1 VSPIPSHRS
10 PDLPRR
16 ARKHATASSARAL
29 GATLSVLLVGGA
41 AHVAAGQ
48 PSPSETDAAV
58 EELSTVLAQRIDRD
72 AESARLAAKAREAF
86 ATRDLDAAMA
96 ALRAQIEIDGEN
108 FVVHYN
114 LACARAAMGKLDDAN
129 ADLRRAIELGFAN
142 RGHLERDPYLEPLR
156 ETEQF
161 REVIEHWGRIIDA
174 QRRIRFEQTEKWV
187 RGKTEIRENDPLRID
202 VISAHDDRRDRSGDG
217 GDREGR
223 GVVGRPASQWGM
235 MSVWTGPRSWCSRCP
250 ISATSSIGRS
260 GRTAIARGGPSRAS
274 AVRTSTTRNGL
285 SPRTSARPSGT
296 SSSTSCTGGR
306 WTGSGR
312 SHPIWIQEGLA
323 SLVEDFDPAPASP
336 AGIEPVASWR
346 TNIVKRL
353 GKANRLPGLDELAG
367 LTHTRFST
375 SRPLARY
382 AQARTL
388 FLFLHDRDEL
398 AQWLGTYTGSAQHGF
413 DADPSGLSAFDTV
426 VGLER
431 DRGER
436 AYRAWVST
444 RLPEVAEEPTDVR
457 AQLGVGLEP
466 GDGDGPR
473 VKVLPRGAR
482 RATGLRL
489 GDVVTS
495 VDSRATRS
503 TQEYLRVISAYSP
516 GQTVKVTYRR
526 GKLHGETEITLIPVP

>member
-1 VSPIPSHRS
+1 
-10 PDLPRR
+10 
-16 ARKHATASSARAL
+16 L
-29 GATLSVLLVGGA
+29 GATLSILLVGGA

-96 ALRAQIEIDGEN
+96 ALRAQIEIDDQN
-108 FVVHYN
+108 FVPHYN
-114 LACARAAMGKLDDAN
+114 LACAHAAKRELDPAAAALTRAV
-129 ADLRRAIELGFAN
+129 ELGFIS
-142 RGHLERDPYLEPLR
+142 RHQLERDPWLDNLR
-156 ETEQF
+156 GTDF
-161 REVIEHWGRIIDA
+161 YARLVDNWPAVLLARREAQVEAA
-174 QRRIRFEQTEKWV
+174 QRWLDRSIV
-187 RGKTEIRENDPLRID
+187 RTPVPELRID
-202 VISAHDDRRDRSGDG
+202 VLSAYDERSTEQAVEELRRVAAWSASVAPHLFAPHADDAWVVVVLPERR
-217 GDREGR
+217 EFLH
-223 GVVGRPASQWGM
+223 W
-235 MSVWTGPRSWCSRCP
+235 
-250 ISATSSIGRS
+250 
-260 GRTAIARGGPSRAS
+260 AIATFGPAARRSVAGIGGAYEHDQKRLVAQDLGATLRHEFFHVLHWRAMD
-274 AVRTSTTRNGL
+274 RLGQT
-285 SPRTSARPSGT
+285 
-296 SSSTSCTGGR
+296 
-306 WTGSGR
+306 
-312 SHPIWIQEGLA
+312 HPIWIQEGLA